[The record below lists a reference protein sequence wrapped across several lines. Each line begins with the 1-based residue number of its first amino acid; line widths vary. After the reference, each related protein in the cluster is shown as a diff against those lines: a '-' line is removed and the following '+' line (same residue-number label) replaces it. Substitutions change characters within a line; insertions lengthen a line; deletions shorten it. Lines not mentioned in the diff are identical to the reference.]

1 VILLTISTTNIA
13 NHLHLP
19 SHQLS
24 AVKNVSKSSSFCSTK
39 KLHPEKF
46 LFIDL
51 LENIIADH
59 RKPALSERLL
69 GFTALGFEV

>member
-1 VILLTISTTNIA
+1 VILLTISTTTISQPLA
-13 NHLHLP
+13 PTFP
-19 SHQLS
+19 STFC
-24 AVKNVSKSSSFCSTK
+24 SKKCVQSSSFCSTK

-51 LENIIADH
+51 LENIVADH

-69 GFTALGFEV
+69 GFEV